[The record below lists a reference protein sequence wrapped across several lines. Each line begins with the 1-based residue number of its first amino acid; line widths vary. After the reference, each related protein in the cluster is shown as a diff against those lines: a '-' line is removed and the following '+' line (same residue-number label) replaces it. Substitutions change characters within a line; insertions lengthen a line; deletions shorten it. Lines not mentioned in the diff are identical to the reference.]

1 MAYFV
6 RRLSLLMVTVFLV
19 SFITF
24 AVFQIIPGDPIR
36 IMLGPEADEARVEA
50 LEKQLGLDQPLI
62 TQYGN
67 WMSGVFTGDL
77 GDSIR
82 FSRPVSELIGD
93 RLPVTLSLAFLS
105 IAIVI
110 MVAIPLGIYIAK
122 RPNTLQDLVL
132 SSVTQVGMAIPSFWL
147 GMLLML
153 GLGMTFQ
160 FFSISGYVPWSES
173 ITGAFGS
180 LLLPAITIA
189 IPQIA
194 ISFRYIRNTILEQLQ
209 LDYVRTIRSKGITER
224 AVMYKHV
231 LRNAMIPILTVF
243 GLIFA
248 EVVAGTIIVEQVFGL
263 PGFGSLL
270 ITSISYR
277 DFPLIQGIVM
287 YITIVVVVI
296 NFVIDM
302 LYAILDPRIRF
313 SEGVGQ

>member
-6 RRLSLLMVTVFLV
+6 RRFSLLIVTVFLV

-36 IMLGPEADEARVEA
+36 IMLGPEADEARVET

-82 FSRPVSELIGD
+82 FSRPVSELIAD